1 MASAPPLRP
10 VDAAEV
16 DDALLLLGYAGKPVS
31 MQWGPKWVKMLDARD
46 MSAVTLLVACKVR

>member
-31 MQWGPKWVKMLDARD
+31 MQLGDQGAEF
-46 MSAVTLLVACKVR
+46 AVSRVALH

>member
-31 MQWGPKWVKMLDARD
+31 MQWGPKWVKILDARD
-46 MSAVTLLVACKVR
+46 MSAVHYLSLAK